1 MSEFVCWFSYDIW
14 AYIPAQNEGETR
26 WMVIVYIDKQQWTAI
41 VTFRG
46 RSIRLIF
53 VSAIAVIAYG
63 MIGALH

>member
-1 MSEFVCWFSYDIW
+1 
-14 AYIPAQNEGETR
+14 
-26 WMVIVYIDKQQWTAI
+26 MVIGYIDKQQWTAI